1 MMTDEACYCYRLQI
15 TITTLL
21 LPCNPAVLPIT
32 RSIQLVEAR
41 FEMLGNDREAQFL
54 ASQKARL
61 SKIQEAHEVN
71 DSDANPQS
79 RRKEFWQ
86 TFKLECSSTHQ
97 RLSDLIDEAPTEET
111 KEGGDSNSDSI
122 GNSDRNGDKSLLFV
136 TAQQRNEA
144 LEKLQQ
150 IQLSV
155 QAIHHYTLRSTK
167 FSKDSAQFLPEFF
180 AQNEM
185 PELPTADLRLLNTE
199 LQSLKKKTQEVHQI
213 IIPKEKF
220 RFKRYH
226 ALMLERKQLKGPIF
240 EEDEDE
246 KMDQSEEKD
255 EVESDNSNANA
266 TFDFDGLA
274 LTNQKNSVIV
284 VENDGTIDI
293 KANDTQGGMTE
304 RLAPSTT
311 SSQAFLIRNIDGC
324 KVQV

>member
-1 MMTDEACYCYRLQI
+1 MI
-15 TITTLL
+15 
-21 LPCNPAVLPIT
+21 
-32 RSIQLVEAR
+32 
-41 FEMLGNDREAQFL
+41 GNDREAQFL

-61 SKIQEAHEVN
+61 SKLQEAHEAN
-71 DSDANPQS
+71 DSDTNAQK

-97 RLSDLIDEAPTEET
+97 RLSDLIGEISTEET
-111 KEGGDSNSDSI
+111 KEGDSESNSNSNSNSDSDSI

-150 IQLSV
+150 IQLSI
-155 QAIHHYTLRSTK
+155 QAVHHYTLRSTK
-167 FSKDSAQFLPEFF
+167 FSKDSAQFLPQFF
-180 AQNEM
+180 ALNEM
-185 PELPTADLRLLNTE
+185 PELPTADLRLLNIE

-240 EEDEDE
+240 EEDEDD
-246 KMDQSEEKD
+246 KMDQTEEKEN
-255 EVESDNSNANA
+255 EVESANANA

-274 LTNQKNSVIV
+274 LTNQTNSVIV
-284 VENDGTIDI
+284 VENDGTMDI
-293 KANDTQGGMTE
+293 KVNDTQGGMTE
-304 RLAPSTT
+304 RLAPSAT
-311 SSQAFLIRNIDGC
+311 SSQAFLIRNIDCC

>member
-1 MMTDEACYCYRLQI
+1 
-15 TITTLL
+15 
-21 LPCNPAVLPIT
+21 
-32 RSIQLVEAR
+32 
-41 FEMLGNDREAQFL
+41 MLANDREAQFL
-54 ASQKARL
+54 ASQQARL
-61 SKIQEAHEVN
+61 SKIQEAHEAN
-71 DSDANPQS
+71 DSDANAQS

-97 RLSDLIDEAPTEET
+97 RLSDLIGETSTEET
-111 KEGGDSNSDSI
+111 KEGDTSSDSI
-122 GNSDRNGDKSLLFV
+122 GNSNRHGDKALLFV
-136 TAQQRNEA
+136 TAHQRNEA

-150 IQLSV
+150 IQLSI

-185 PELPTADLRLLNTE
+185 PELPTADLRLLNIE

-240 EEDEDE
+240 EEDEDDN
-246 KMDQSEEKD
+246 MDQTEEKD

-293 KANDTQGGMTE
+293 KANDTQGGTSMTE